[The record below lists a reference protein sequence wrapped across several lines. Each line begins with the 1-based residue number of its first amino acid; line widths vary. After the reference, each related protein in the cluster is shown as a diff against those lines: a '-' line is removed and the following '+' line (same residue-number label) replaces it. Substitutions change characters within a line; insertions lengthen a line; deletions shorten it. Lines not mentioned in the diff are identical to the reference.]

1 MDFNGLS
8 VIIPTRN
15 RADLTP
21 KAIQSVLTQADSNVR
36 LIVSD
41 NSTSAQ
47 DIASLAK
54 YCEGLK
60 DSRLTYLRPPEPMPM
75 SRHWEWA
82 LQQALL
88 ETEITHFSYL
98 TDRMMFRP
106 NSLEEITNIARR
118 YPEKIVC
125 YLHDRVSDFRPPYR
139 LDQNEWTGK
148 LYEVAA
154 TRLLSLSANSVIYD
168 GCVPRMLNCF
178 VPRSVLDSV
187 RMRFGSVFSSISP
200 DWNFAYRA
208 LEVVD
213 SLLYFHKAQLVHYSL
228 ARSNGWSA
236 HLGIRNSAIEQFFKD
251 LEMPVNSK
259 APYPEIITVWNGLIH
274 EYCSVKEEAQ
284 SAKFPELD
292 LAAYRQSLAA
302 GIAAIED
309 PVLKL
314 DMETKLQARGGKSAV
329 PRSFARKL
337 VSPRTIVNKVKFM
350 FSEPYE
356 TGPYETADHALEEA
370 LTRTRPRSKS
380 VPWEEALHEGVEV
393 PIEPK

>member
-1 MDFNGLS
+1 MDFNRLC

-21 KAIQSVLTQADSNVR
+21 RAIQSVLTQADSNVR
-36 LIVSD
+36 VIVSD
-41 NSTSAQ
+41 NSTSSQ
-47 DIASLAK
+47 DRASLAN

-60 DSRLTYLRPPEPMPM
+60 ERRLTYLRPPEPLPM

-88 ETEITHFSYL
+88 EKEVTHFSYL

-106 NSLEEITNIARR
+106 NSLEAIINIARQ
-118 YPEKIVC
+118 YSDKIVC
-125 YLHDRVSDFRPPYR
+125 YLHDRVSDFRPPYS
-139 LDQNEWTGK
+139 LQQNEWTGK

-154 TRLLSLSANSVIYD
+154 TRLLSLSAKSVIYD
-168 GCVPRMLNCF
+168 GCVPRMLNCL
-178 VPRSVLDSV
+178 VPREVLAAV

-213 SLLYFHKAQLVHYSL
+213 SLLYFHKALLVHYSL

-236 HLGIRNSAIEQFFKD
+236 HLGIRNSANEEFFKD
-251 LEMPVNSK
+251 LEMPVNFK
-259 APYPEIITVWNGLIH
+259 APYPEIITVWNALIH
-274 EYCSVKEEAQ
+274 EYCSVREEAQ
-284 SAKFPELD
+284 STKFPELD
-292 LAAYRQSLAA
+292 LAAYRESLAA

-314 DMETKLQARGGKSAV
+314 EMETKLQARGGKPAV
-329 PRSFARKL
+329 QRSFARKL
-337 VSPRTIVNKVKFM
+337 VSPRTVVNKVKLM
-350 FSEPYE
+350 LAAPDE
-356 TGPYETADHALEEA
+356 TGPYETAEQALEEA
-370 LTRTRPRSKS
+370 LTMTRPRSKS
-380 VPWEEALHEGVEV
+380 VPWEEVLHEGVEV
-393 PIEPK
+393 PIKLK

>member
-1 MDFNGLS
+1 MDFNGLC

-21 KAIQSVLTQADSNVR
+21 RAIQSVLSQSDSNVR

-41 NSTSAQ
+41 NSTSSQ
-47 DIASLAK
+47 DRDSLAK
-54 YCEGLK
+54 YCEGLNE
-60 DSRLTYLRPPEPMPM
+60 SRLTYLRPPEPLPM

-82 LQQALL
+82 LQQALQ
-88 ETEITHFSYL
+88 ENQFTHFSYL
-98 TDRMMFRP
+98 TDRMVFRP
-106 NSLEEITNIARR
+106 NSIEAIIKIVRQ

-125 YLHDRVSDFRPPYR
+125 YLHDQVSDFRPPYR
-139 LDQNEWTGK
+139 LNQYEWTGK

-154 TRLLSLSANSVIYD
+154 TRLLSLSAKSVIYD
-168 GCVPRMLNCF
+168 GCVPRMLNCV
-178 VPRSVLDSV
+178 VPRGVLDAV

-213 SLLYFHKAQLVHYSL
+213 SLLYFHKALLVNYSL

-236 HLGIRNSAIEQFFKD
+236 HLGIRNSANEQFFRE
-251 LEMPVNSK
+251 LEMPVNFK
-259 APYPEIITVWNGLIH
+259 APYPEIITVWNALIH

-284 SAKFPELD
+284 SKKFPELD

-309 PVLKL
+309 PDLKL
-314 DMETKLQARGGKSAV
+314 DMETKLKARGGKPAV
-329 PRSFARKL
+329 QPSFARKL
-337 VSPRTIVNKVKFM
+337 VSPDTIVNKVKLM
-350 FSEPYE
+350 LSAPE
-356 TGPYETADHALEEA
+356 TAERYETADQALEAA
-370 LTRTRPRSKS
+370 LTKTRPKSRS
-380 VPWEEALHEGVEV
+380 VPWEEALHQGVEV
-393 PIEPK
+393 PIELK